1 MAALRPGDLSVPARI
16 LRSVTAVATVPA
28 WVVPPP
34 GQVADAHCL
43 THALVSELADAE
55 RAHRHA
61 GACAA
66 ISWVVG
72 LQPAP
77 MTSRGD
83 ESTTALVRAEMMLA
97 GAVAAGAPSLPDEV
111 WAALEVPA
119 MPPVTAHA
127 GWANGVAAA
136 LGWLLGVHAR
146 PPVRLPRRLPD
157 GSTPTAE
164 QLYDEYVA
172 RTFGEPEAR
181 AEARRRASEDATL
194 YRRLA
199 ELADSVR

>member
-1 MAALRPGDLSVPARI
+1 MSGWPRI
-16 LRSVTAVATVPA
+16 LPAVSVATVPA

-34 GQVADAHCL
+34 GQVADAHRL
-43 THALVSELADAE
+43 THALVVEYEGDE

-77 MTSRGD
+77 LTHRGD
-83 ESTTALVRAEMMLA
+83 APTTGMVRAEMMLA
-97 GAVAAGAPSLPDEV
+97 DCVAAGETDLPDEI
-111 WAALEVPA
+111 WAALGVHPRS
-119 MPPVTAHA
+119 PVTAHA
-127 GWANGVAAA
+127 GWATGVAAS
-136 LGWLLGVHAR
+136 LGWLLGVHSS

-164 QLYDEYVA
+164 DLAAEYVA

-181 AEARRRASEDATL
+181 AEARRRAERDAAL
-194 YRRLA
+194 YRKLA
-199 ELADSVR
+199 AVADSVS

>member
-1 MAALRPGDLSVPARI
+1 MP
-16 LRSVTAVATVPA
+16 TATVPA

-34 GQVADAHCL
+34 GSVADAHAL
-43 THALVSELADAE
+43 THALVGELQGDD

-72 LQPAP
+72 LQPGP
-77 MTSRGD
+77 MTHRDG
-83 ESTTALVRAEMMLA
+83 EPTTAAVRGEMML
-97 GAVAAGAPSLPDEV
+97 GDAVAAGEIELPDAV
-111 WAALEVPA
+111 WAALDVPPA
-119 MPPVTAHA
+119 RPVTGHV
-127 GWANGVAAA
+127 GWAAGVAAS
-136 LGWLLGVHAR
+136 LGWLLGVHTR

-164 QLYDEYVA
+164 QLAAEYVA

-181 AEARRRASEDATL
+181 AEARRRAVQDAAL
-194 YRRLA
+194 YQRLA
-199 ELADSVR
+199 AVVASVH